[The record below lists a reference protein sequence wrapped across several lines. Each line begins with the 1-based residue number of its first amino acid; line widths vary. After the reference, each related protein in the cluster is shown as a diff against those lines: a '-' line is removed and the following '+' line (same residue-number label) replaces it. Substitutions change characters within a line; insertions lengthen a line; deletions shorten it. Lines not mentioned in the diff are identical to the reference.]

1 MLPIEDLPLI
11 RWESYESRELSL
23 FIRFLLSSKMFP
35 LLLRAPETRMS
46 LLLLLCMLWYM
57 LDEMLDFREFILDER
72 LNLRRLD
79 AEPNMRS
86 SQDFSL
92 WLMLPAIGFLLS
104 GVDYKLLVSWIF
116 SWWAFCYLIL
126 SKKSSFSFLMHCA
139 HSRSSLIVSRRI
151 FLLIDQWILLSMII
165 SYSSSSVM
173 NGCAPTIWKG
183 FEYWDWVTSRFAL
196 TASFYTDWKFD
207 YSCWFSRVC
216 PDLSGAK
223 LRSFI

>member
-92 WLMLPAIGFLLS
+92 
-104 GVDYKLLVSWIF
+104 
-116 SWWAFCYLIL
+116 
-126 SKKSSFSFLMHCA
+126 
-139 HSRSSLIVSRRI
+139 
-151 FLLIDQWILLSMII
+151 
-165 SYSSSSVM
+165 
-173 NGCAPTIWKG
+173 
-183 FEYWDWVTSRFAL
+183 
-196 TASFYTDWKFD
+196 
-207 YSCWFSRVC
+207 
-216 PDLSGAK
+216 
-223 LRSFI
+223 